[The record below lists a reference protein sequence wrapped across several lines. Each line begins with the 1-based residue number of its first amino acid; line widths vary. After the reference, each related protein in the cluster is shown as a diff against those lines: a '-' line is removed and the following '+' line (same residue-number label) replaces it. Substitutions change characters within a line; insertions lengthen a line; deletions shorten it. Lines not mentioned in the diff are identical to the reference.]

1 MPRRSGHKLHDDGE
15 PIPIKVTRDSSDKHP
30 MGGDGATA
38 VAAETTKLDALK
50 ARVSELEKQVSDE
63 KNAHLRAL
71 ADYQNYRR
79 RSDEQRREAQ
89 QFANRE
95 LVLGLLPVLDNF
107 ERALAAAGKNQNYEA
122 LIGGVSLTMRQLQ
135 DYLTKHGVEPIEAVG
150 QEFDPNFHEAVMR
163 VEDSEHPENTVV
175 EEVQKGY
182 KMHNR
187 VLRPTMVKVAH
198 SG

>member
-1 MPRRSGHKLHDDGE
+1 MPRRSSHGHHHDGE
-15 PIPIKVTRDSSDKHP
+15 PVPVNASRESRTAGP
-30 MGGDGATA
+30 PGGDGAATE
-38 VAAETTKLDALK
+38 VAEISEIDSLK
-50 ARVSELEKQVSDE
+50 ARIAELEKQVEDE

-95 LVLGLLPVLDNF
+95 LVLGLLPALDNF
-107 ERALAAAGKNQNYEA
+107 ERALTAAEKNQSYDA
-122 LIGGVSLTMRQLQ
+122 LIGGVSLTMRQIQ
-135 DYLTKHGVEPIEAVG
+135 DYLAKNGVEPIEAVG
-150 QEFDPNFHEAVMR
+150 KEFDPNFHEAVMR
-163 VEDSEHPENTVV
+163 VEDSVHPENTVV

-182 KMHNR
+182 TMHNR

-198 SG
+198 NG

>member
-1 MPRRSGHKLHDDGE
+1 MPRRSSHGLHHDEE
-15 PIPIKVTRDSSDKHP
+15 PIPINVTRESRTAGP
-30 MGGDGATA
+30 QGGDGATA
-38 VAAETTKLDALK
+38 EAAEISEIDSLK
-50 ARVSELEKQVSDE
+50 ARIAELEKQVEDE

-95 LVLGLLPVLDNF
+95 LVLGLLPALDNF
-107 ERALAAAGKNQNYEA
+107 ERALAAAEKNQSYDA
-122 LIGGVSLTMRQLQ
+122 LIGGVSLTMRQIQ
-135 DYLTKHGVEPIEAVG
+135 DYLAKNGVEPIEAVG
-150 QEFDPNFHEAVMR
+150 KEFDPNFHEAVMR

-182 KMHNR
+182 KMHN
-187 VLRPTMVKVAH
+187 
-198 SG
+198 